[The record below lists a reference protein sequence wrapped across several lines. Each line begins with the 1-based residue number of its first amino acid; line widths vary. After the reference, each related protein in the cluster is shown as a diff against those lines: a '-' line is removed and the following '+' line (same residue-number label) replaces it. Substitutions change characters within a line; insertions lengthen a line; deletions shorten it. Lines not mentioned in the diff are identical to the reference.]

1 MGRISTGWNLTKT
14 SLRVLRKDKELMI
27 FPLLSGVSLVLILA
41 GFLGGMYVAVGF
53 EGMFR
58 GSFAWVSFVMMFLY
72 YVVAFFVGLFFNAAV
87 IGAAMIRLNG
97 GNPTLSDG
105 LRVAREN
112 LGRIFLWALFAA
124 TVAMIIRAIQER
136 VGIVGKIIMGIVGV
150 AWSVATFFVVPVL
163 IYEKLGPW
171 AAVKRSASIF
181 TKTWGETFTGQFTLG
196 GIFVLAGLL
205 GLIPVLLG
213 VTVAGIPGLV
223 IGGIVAFVYWVV
235 LGIVASA
242 ANSILIAALYRYA
255 TTGKVAEDFQGL
267 PLFGAP
273 TRQTYGQVP

>member
-1 MGRISTGWNLTKT
+1 MGRLSTGWNLTKV
-14 SLRVLRKDKELMI
+14 SLRVLREDKQLLL
-27 FPLLSGVSLVLILA
+27 FPLLSGVTLLLILA
-41 GFLGGMYVAVGF
+41 GFVGAIFLGVGF
-53 EGMFR
+53 EGIFQ
-58 GSFAWVSFVMMFLY
+58 GSTAWVSGILLFVY

-97 GNPTLSDG
+97 GHPTLSDG
-105 LRVAREN
+105 LRIAREN
-112 LGRIFLWALFAA
+112 VGRIFLWALFAA

-150 AWSVATFFVVPVL
+150 AWSIATFFVVPVL

-181 TKTWGETFTGQFTLG
+181 RRTWGETFTGQFTMG

-205 GLIPVLLG
+205 GLVPIFLG
-213 VTVAGIPGLV
+213 IALGGTVGV
-223 IGGIVAFVYWVV
+223 ILGAIVAFVYWVV

-242 ANSILIAALYRYA
+242 ANSILVAALYRYA

-267 PLFGAP
+267 PIFGAP